1 MKLGKTVYSILLIGL
16 LINIFTAGNVFAR
29 RYTEYQIKP
38 KDIIEIKFYRNS
50 DLNQEEMEVSPR
62 GNIYLPLIGEVTVEG
77 LTITEIEKK
86 LMDMYSHDYLNNP
99 YITVSILSRRYYVLG
114 EVKSP
119 GSYSMVG
126 NVTVLNAITHAGGFT
141 DYAAKNRVSVI
152 RSKGA
157 NKEKETIRVNIDQI
171 IKKGDT
177 SLDVILQP
185 DDVVNV
191 PESAF

>member
-1 MKLGKTVYSILLIGL
+1 MKAVKTIYWILFIGF
-16 LINIFTAGNVFAR
+16 IVNMMIPVDGYAR
-29 RYTEYQIKP
+29 AYAEYQIKP
-38 KDIIEIKFYRNS
+38 KDILEIKFYRNS
-50 DLNQEEMEVSPR
+50 DLNQEEIEVSPS
-62 GNIYLPLIGEVTVEG
+62 GKIFLPLIGEVEVDG
-77 LTITEIEKK
+77 LTVTQIEKK
-86 LMDMYSHDYLNNP
+86 LIELYSQDYLNNP

-126 NVTVLNAITHAGGFT
+126 NVTVLNAITHAGGFS
-141 DYAAKNRVSVI
+141 DYAAKNRVILI
-152 RSKGA
+152 RSKGG
-157 NKEKETIRVNIDQI
+157 NKETIKVNIDHI
-171 IKKGDT
+171 IKTGDT

>member
-1 MKLGKTVYSILLIGL
+1 
-16 LINIFTAGNVFAR
+16 
-29 RYTEYQIKP
+29 YQIKP
-38 KDIIEIKFYRNS
+38 KDILEIKFYRNE
-50 DLNQEEMEVSPR
+50 DLNQDEIEVTPN
-62 GNIYLPLIGEVTVEG
+62 GKIFLPLIGEIDVAG
-77 LTITEIEKK
+77 LTVIQIEKK
-86 LMDMYSHDYLNNP
+86 LIKLYSQDYLKNP
-99 YITVSILSRRYYVLG
+99 YIAVAILSRKYYVLG

-119 GSYSMVG
+119 GSYPMIG

-141 DYAAKNRVSVI
+141 DYAAKNRVAVI
-152 RSKGA
+152 RSKGD
-157 NKEKETIRVNIDQI
+157 NKETIRVNIDQI